1 MDPTTSMPT
10 PPATPD
16 AQLYRPADIAHRAG
30 CHPSTVKAISDS
42 LKLDV
47 ARCPDGSR
55 LWNAIQVERI
65 CAEVARRQQERD
77 KR

>member
-1 MDPTTSMPT
+1 MDSTTLTPT
-10 PPATPD
+10 PRVAPD
-16 AQLYRPADIAHRAG
+16 AQLYRPADVAHRAG

-55 LWNAIQVERI
+55 IFTAPQAAKIVN
-65 CAEVARRQQERD
+65 EVARRKQEALR
-77 KR
+77 R